1 MELDDLSS
9 GSRKRLDRYGSN
21 RPLDATLPGR
31 TADSELLLRC
41 EVPHLLFRTE
51 KEVID
56 EPFES
61 RLLEANQEFASL
73 LQEACALP
81 NGAVSIQSAS
91 VSEILMRA
99 VQCAAK
105 QYMLLA
111 ELG

>member
-41 EVPHLLFRTE
+41 EIPHLLFRTE
-51 KEVID
+51 KAVID

-61 RLLEANQEFASL
+61 RLLEANQEFAIQ

-81 NGAVSIQSAS
+81 NCAVSSQTRS
-91 VSEILMRA
+91 VSEILVRA
-99 VQCAAK
+99 LPCS
-105 QYMLLA
+105 
-111 ELG
+111 